1 MPPCHTTPFV
11 RPGLLIAPDPQGP
24 ASTPNQIRAE
34 SCDYCGS
41 ASLEWRKCKLICTDC
56 RQINKSCADL

>member
-11 RPGLLIAPDPQGP
+11 RPGLVIDSGSETRDA
-24 ASTPNQIRAE
+24 
-34 SCDYCGS
+34 SCDLHTERCDFCGS
-41 ASLEWRKCKLICTDC
+41 EHVEWRKCKLICTDC

>member
-11 RPGLLIAPDPQGP
+11 RPGLVIQPGSEAREGP
-24 ASTPNQIRAE
+24 CDCSHAE
-34 SCDYCGS
+34 RCDFCGS
-41 ASLEWRKCKLICTDC
+41 EHVEWRKCKLICTDC